1 MPLNPLPPPPL
12 LLEILYH
19 VIPSHFSIEDYI
31 YSFSTE
37 ELKIYIIHKPSNS
50 ESLENFLAT
59 LSDHPA
65 LFSFQSYYFQNL
77 PNEIFVQ
84 QISYEFET
92 VNSNPVQI
100 SFKLTVTLLSG

>member
-1 MPLNPLPPPPL
+1 MAQNPLPPPPL

-19 VIPSHFSIEDYI
+19 LIPSHFSIDDYI
-31 YSFSTE
+31 YNFSTE
-37 ELKIYIIHKPSNS
+37 ELKIYIIHRPDNS
-50 ESLENFLAT
+50 ESLENLLTT

-84 QISYEFET
+84 QIIYEFAT
-92 VNSNPVQI
+92 VNSNPVEI
-100 SFKLTVTLLSG
+100 SLKLTVTLLSG